1 MDNKVR
7 VWDPLIRTFHWS
19 LVALFGVAYLS
30 EGEPEALHSWAGYGI
45 GMLLVFRLIWGVI
58 GTRYARFSSF
68 VTTPTTAL
76 RYLKQISNGQ
86 AKRHLGHNP
95 AGGAM
100 IIALIICVGFTVI
113 SGMALLGTE
122 GEGPL
127 ANSFLA
133 TIPEDPLEEL
143 HEFFANASVLLISLH
158 IVGVIIASWQ
168 HRENLI
174 RSMWSGDKPAASTP
188 SSKSSQQHGDI
199 RHDQIS

>member
-1 MDNKVR
+1 MDNKIR
-7 VWDPLIRTFHWS
+7 IWDPLIRVVHWS
-19 LVALFGVAYLS
+19 LVTLFGVAYLT
-30 EGEPEALHSWAGYGI
+30 EGEPETLHSWAGYGI
-45 GMLLVFRLIWGVI
+45 GMLLVFRLVWGVI

-68 VTTPTTAL
+68 VTTPTKTL
-76 RYLKQISNGQ
+76 LYLKQIFNGK

-100 IIALIICVGFTVI
+100 IIALILVVGFTVI

-127 ANSFLA
+127 AATFLA
-133 TIPEDPLEEL
+133 GLPEDPLEEV
-143 HEFFANASVLLISLH
+143 HEFFANVSVLLIALH
-158 IVGVIIASWQ
+158 VAGVLIASWQ

-174 RSMWSGDKPAASTP
+174 RSMWNGYKSVDTPAEAPT
-188 SSKSSQQHGDI
+188 SQPGDI